1 MTDIDYPPSR
11 EWTLEAA
18 LADAEGA
25 DAPPGSAEA
34 NQREALAWAVD
45 QFGGDATVTLQAF
58 TTGMRSRTLDI
69 ADQTTMGELGHNQ
82 VQDWLTAAG
91 VVDAPWLDGDE
102 DLEARHELLVALPP
116 ALTDWL
122 NAKLTGLND
131 LSEGN

>member
-18 LADAEGA
+18 LADAEDT
-25 DAPPGSAEA
+25 DAPEGSPEA
-34 NQREALAWAVD
+34 NQRDALRWAVA
-45 QFGGDATVTLQAF
+45 QFGGDATVTLRAF
-58 TTGMRSRTLDI
+58 TAGTRSRTLDT
-69 ADQTTMGELGHNQ
+69 AGQTTMGELGHNQ

-102 DLEARHELLVALPP
+102 DLEARHELLAALPP

-122 NAKLTGLND
+122 NAKLTDLND